1 MFTALAASNAR
12 TASEM
17 IACIIISVFAHRDRT
32 GVSVG
37 DNAVLVLNAKNK

>member
-1 MFTALAASNAR
+1 MFTALAASRAR

-17 IACIIISVFAHRDRT
+17 IACIIIRIFAHRERA

-37 DNAVLVLNAKNK
+37 DNAVLVLKAKNK